1 MTSLRT
7 RIRAYPRPSWTTPGR
22 DHLTGLPRRG
32 HLAVAGRRMVA
43 AAVWAEQVV
52 AVLVVDVDHLKRVN
66 DALGHDAGDRLLV
79 EAAARLQR
87 RLGGGALLARLGG
100 DEFAVLQPCADVAA
114 AELFA
119 SDLRACL
126 QLPVVLGDVVVPGG
140 ASVGLAVSGRDGD
153 GLAALLAS
161 ADQAMYADKFAPRSR
176 RGSVRGTTARRSRR
190 TPPADR
196 DLARDLAAAL
206 DTPGTPALRL
216 HHQPQVDPR
225 GAVVGY
231 EALLRWEH
239 PTLGMLAPSAF
250 LPVAER
256 HGLAAAVDEA
266 AIGRALGEHESLATW
281 SPGASQSV
289 NISAHS
295 LLAPDLP
302 MRLAGLLVAARVPGS
317 LLRLEVSE
325 SATSLPVTPTL
336 YAALADVGCSLSVQ
350 EFGATHASLTALS
363 DNTLVRE
370 VKLPASLAAAVERDP
385 GAARLAR
392 GLVSA
397 AHGLDLRVVAEG
409 VETGAAARLL
419 LSMGCD
425 ALQGFA
431 IAPPMALLE
440 VGEWTE
446 YWTRARGDHPA
457 LQSGIRGADN
467 PCVTTPR
474 P

>member
-7 RIRAYPRPSWTTPGR
+7 RIRAHPRPTWTTPGR

-32 HLAVAGRRMVA
+32 HLAAAGRRMLA
-43 AAVWAEQVV
+43 AAVGAELVV

-79 EAAARLQR
+79 EATARLQR
-87 RLGGGALLARLGG
+87 QLGSGALVSRLGG
-100 DEFAVLQPCADVAA
+100 DEFAVLQPCADA
-114 AELFA
+114 AEAEALA
-119 SDLRACL
+119 SDLRSCL
-126 QLPVVLGDVVVPGG
+126 HLPVVLGEVVVPGS

-153 GLAALLAS
+153 TLAVLLAS
-161 ADQAMYADKFAPRSR
+161 ADQAMYADKHAPRSSH
-176 RGSVRGTTARRSRR
+176 GAMRGTPARRSRR
-190 TPPADR
+190 TPPGDR

-206 DTPGTPALRL
+206 ATPGTPALRL
-216 HHQPQVDPR
+216 HHQPQVDAR
-225 GAVVGY
+225 GGVVGY

-239 PTLGMLAPSAF
+239 PTRGLLAPSAF

-256 HGLAAAVDEA
+256 HGLAAALDEA
-266 AIGRALGEHESLATW
+266 AVGRAVGEHESLATW

-302 MRLAGLLVAARVPGS
+302 TWLAGLLGATRMPGH
-317 LLRLEVSE
+317 LLTLEVSE
-325 SATSLPVTPTL
+325 SATSLPVTTAL
-336 YAALADVGCSLSVQ
+336 YDALADVGCSLSVQ

-370 VKLPASLAAAVERDP
+370 VKLPATLAASVERDP

-397 AHGLDLRVVAEG
+397 AHGLDLHVVAEG
-409 VETGAAARLL
+409 VETAGAARLL
-419 LSMGCD
+419 LALGCD
-425 ALQGFA
+425 ALQGFG

-440 VGEWTE
+440 VADWAA
-446 YWTRARGDHPA
+446 YWGRARCDHPA
-457 LQSGIRGADN
+457 LQSGPRGADN
-467 PCVTTPR
+467 QAVTTPR